1 MRYPHI
7 PWLPLLF
14 YPALPVAAAAGLL
27 LWQDWPPALALIVPY
42 VPWVMALI
50 GIAICLMYQRSQTM
64 ALMLSVLVA
73 AAAWPALAEQA
84 PWALGPALAW
94 WALAYTIN
102 ALWAERSSVLL
113 DLTARLG
120 LMASGAAAIAL
131 AGKEGTADFFS
142 TLAVQGALARLG
154 VPVEA
159 LAALLATGLTLT
171 LLLLRYGRPQQA
183 GQWLGFVCMAWALP
197 RGAQHPIELAL
208 MSAAALTSLSISLAH
223 EGFHMAFRDELTGL
237 PGRRALNEKLQRMGR
252 VYTLA
257 MADVDHFKAFNDTHG
272 HDVGDQ
278 VLRMVAA
285 QLRRVSGGGHAYR
298 YGGEEFTLVFPGK
311 TAAESMPHLEAV
323 RRAIEAYQMRLR
335 DKPARPRTDQAGLR
349 RRGARG
355 GRNTRPLRVTVS
367 IGVAERGDAL
377 RAPEAVIKAADQAL
391 YKAKDGGRNQ
401 VCSYGA
407 PARQL
412 GLKRRHAAS
421 APRAGSCGRPPAA
434 CAAAG
439 RSVAGQAQRHQSFV
453 VRHAV
458 HAQPFRLDAV
468 LREAQALVQRAR
480 GKIAGR
486 DAQLQ
491 LAHAAH
497 AAGVVDGGQHQP
509 ARQSAP
515 ARGRRH
521 VHAPDL
527 RLVAHLQSVLPADAG
542 HAGQRAVD
550 EHAEHG
556 VLDVGGDP
564 GADVVQ
570 RERMF
575 LFVTRSERFRR
586 FAQGVQA
593 QLAQGCGVG
602 GRQSSYQRIGHGGVL
617 GNGHALR
624 RGNPV

>member
-1 MRYPHI
+1 
-7 PWLPLLF
+7 
-14 YPALPVAAAAGLL
+14 
-27 LWQDWPPALALIVPY
+27 
-42 VPWVMALI
+42 MALI

-113 DLTARLG
+113 DLAARLG

-131 AGKEGTADFFS
+131 ASKEGTADFFS

-197 RGAQHPIELAL
+197 RAQHPVELAL
-208 MSAAALTSLSISLAH
+208 MSAAALTSLCISLAH

-252 VYTLA
+252 IYTLA
-257 MADVDHFKAFNDTHG
+257 MADVDHFKVFNDTHG

-349 RRGARG
+349 RRGARS

-401 VCSYGA
+401 VFLRRA
-407 PARQL
+407 PARAEIAA
-412 GLKRRHAAS
+412 RRCRRGGKARRAAS
-421 APRAGSCGRPPAA
+421 GVPTDGAQSPARRSVISLSSCSTPFTHSPSGSMPYSAKPRLSYSARAARLPAVTLSCSWRTPRMPPAWSM
-434 CAAAG
+434 AASISWRA
-439 RSVAGQAQRHQSFV
+439 S
-453 VRHAV
+453 
-458 HAQPFRLDAV
+458 P
-468 LREAQALVQRAR
+468 RAR
-480 GKIAGR
+480 GG
-486 DAQLQ
+486 
-491 LAHAAH
+491 
-497 AAGVVDGGQHQP
+497 
-509 ARQSAP
+509 
-515 ARGRRH
+515 RH
-521 VHAPDL
+521 VYAPDL
-527 RLVAHLQSVLPADAG
+527 RFVAHLQLCCRPTPAMPVSAPSMNTPNMAFSMSVA
-542 HAGQRAVD
+542 
-550 EHAEHG
+550 
-556 VLDVGGDP
+556 
-564 GADVVQ
+564 
-570 RERMF
+570 
-575 LFVTRSERFRR
+575 T
-586 FAQGVQA
+586 QA
-593 QLAQGCGVG
+593 
-602 GRQSSYQRIGHGGVL
+602 RISSSVS
-617 GNGHALR
+617 
-624 RGNPV
+624 VCSSS

>member
-1 MRYPHI
+1 MSK
-7 PWLPLLF
+7 
-14 YPALPVAAAAGLL
+14 ALSCVTPISLAAPVVLSCAAGGGGGGLL

-391 YKAKDGGRNQ
+391 YKAKDGGRNRC
-401 VCSYGA
+401 VPTARAGA
-407 PARQL
+407 PTRAETAPRSVGSKGREVAAGRQRRVPPQGAQSPARRSVISL
-412 GLKRRHAAS
+412 SSCVTPFTHSPSGSTPYSAKPRLSYSARAARLPAVTLSCSWRTPRMPPAWSMAASISRRASPRPRAAGATYTLQICALWRIFNLCCRPTPVMPAS
-421 APRAGSCGRPPAA
+421 APSMNTPNMAFSM
-434 CAAAG
+434 
-439 RSVAGQAQRHQSFV
+439 SVATQARMS
-453 VRHAV
+453 
-458 HAQPFRLDAV
+458 
-468 LREAQALVQRAR
+468 
-480 GKIAGR
+480 
-486 DAQLQ
+486 
-491 LAHAAH
+491 
-497 AAGVVDGGQHQP
+497 
-509 ARQSAP
+509 S
-515 ARGRRH
+515 
-521 VHAPDL
+521 
-527 RLVAHLQSVLPADAG
+527 SVS
-542 HAGQRAVD
+542 V
-550 EHAEHG
+550 
-556 VLDVGGDP
+556 
-564 GADVVQ
+564 
-570 RERMF
+570 
-575 LFVTRSERFRR
+575 
-586 FAQGVQA
+586 
-593 QLAQGCGVG
+593 C
-602 GRQSSYQRIGHGGVL
+602 SSS
-617 GNGHALR
+617 
-624 RGNPV
+624 